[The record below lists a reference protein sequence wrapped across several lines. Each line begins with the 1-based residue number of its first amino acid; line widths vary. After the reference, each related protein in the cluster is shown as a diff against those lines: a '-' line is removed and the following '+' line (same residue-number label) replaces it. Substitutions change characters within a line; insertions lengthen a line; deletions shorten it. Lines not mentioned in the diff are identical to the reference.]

1 MTIARLSVLD
11 QSPVRKGGT
20 PAQGVA
26 ETLELARLCDAL
38 GYHRY
43 WLAEHHSTG
52 SLASASPEILIGQV
66 AAQTRR
72 MRVGSGGVML
82 THYAP
87 LKVAEQ
93 FRMLETL
100 FPGRI
105 DLGVG
110 RAPGSDTRTAVA
122 LSDGKGITDVGR
134 YPEQLMDLY
143 GFLSGTLPPGHPY
156 FGIRA
161 QPAGESMPSLWL
173 LGSTRES
180 ARYAAELG
188 WAFCFAHFISAE
200 GPESVLREYA
210 EAFEPSPFLP
220 EPATALAVSVTCA
233 ATDEEAEYLS
243 WSRWGSRVAARARG
257 GQGSGIMTPEEAM
270 NFAYTE
276 PELDY
281 IAYLRQTWVHG
292 SPGTVRARLEDLA
305 ATYGADELVI
315 VTITY
320 DFEARKQSYRL
331 LAEEFGLGA

>member
-1 MTIARLSVLD
+1 VTELKLSVLD

-20 PAQGVA
+20 PAEGIA
-26 ETLELARLCDAL
+26 ETLELARLCDEL

-52 SLASASPEILIGQV
+52 SLASAAPEILIGQV
-66 AAQTRR
+66 AAQTKNI
-72 MRVGSGGVML
+72 RVGSGGVML

-105 DLGVG
+105 DLGIG
-110 RAPGSDTRTAVA
+110 RAPGSDTRTARA
-122 LSDGKGITDVGR
+122 LADGQGMRDVER
-134 YPEQLMDLY
+134 YPDQLMDLF
-143 GFLSGTLPPGHPY
+143 GFLSGSLPQGHPY
-156 FGIRA
+156 HGIRA
-161 QPAGESMPSLWL
+161 QPAGESMPDLWL
-173 LGSTRES
+173 LGSTRAS

-188 WAFCFAHFISAE
+188 WGFCFAHFISAE
-200 GPESVLREYA
+200 GPETVLKEYE

-220 EPATALAVSVTCA
+220 EPQTALATAVTCA
-233 ATDEEAEYLS
+233 ETDEQAEYLA
-243 WSRWGSRVAARARG
+243 WSRIGARVISRARG

-270 NFAYTE
+270 ALDYTE

-281 IAYLRQTWVHG
+281 VAYLRHTWIQG
-292 SPGTVRARLEDLA
+292 SPGAVRGRLEELA
-305 ATYGADELVI
+305 TEYGTNELML

-320 DFEARKQSYRL
+320 DFEARKESYRL
-331 LAEEFGLGA
+331 LAKEFGLA